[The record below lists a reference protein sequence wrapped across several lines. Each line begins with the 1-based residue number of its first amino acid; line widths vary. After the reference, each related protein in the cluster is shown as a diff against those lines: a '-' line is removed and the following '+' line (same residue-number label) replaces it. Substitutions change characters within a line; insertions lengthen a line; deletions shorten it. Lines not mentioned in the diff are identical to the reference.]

1 MAKNTNYVVN
11 VSSSEF
17 KKLLELQQQS
27 LTQLSA
33 IKALTELSKALADDR
48 VKEDEVVNDD
58 QLKATQEVSDN
69 IKDLI
74 DLTKESSK
82 NIAKM
87 VDEKTP
93 KTAAEKIKEG
103 FANKFGSLR
112 STLDTM
118 GMVKKGS
125 GGFIDSALNRRES
138 DKNFVKGDMKLNG
151 TTEQE
156 ARNKLVDIKEQQ
168 KHISKNEKEI
178 QNFTKLGISEEQL
191 RNTTKGKKLLE
202 TRETSTQKLAKMDYR
217 VEEMGVDS
225 KKKLPMGNTPMSVI
239 KSGNPA
245 IKTDELELESIKRE
259 ETQTE
264 LLRIIANNTKPKD
277 AKDIGKPG
285 EEEGG
290 LGTLGLLIGGLVGGL
305 IGFARA
311 WVKTIKLFFETLV
324 PESLKKFISEKFQ
337 GIGKFFEEM
346 GGKVKSLFSFGEESK
361 LGKFIEGF
369 KDGLSKLTK
378 PFVAA
383 YDAVKGL
390 IGGSEFLS
398 KIFSSISEYISKFG
412 KYIGKVA
419 VIAEKLF
426 FPLFVIMTVWDTVK
440 GAFEGFEKGGLIGA
454 IGGAIK
460 GLFNSLIFGLADLIK
475 DAVSWVA
482 GALGFKNIE
491 KMLDSFSFEKL
502 FSDFVDMV
510 LFIPQKIQDLIMHP
524 IDSLKQ
530 LGSLVTDAF
539 GKIGEVFKPVTD
551 FFKGMGASIIGMLQ
565 SISIPEIGFTIPVV
579 NQKVSVGPFYPFGKA
594 ETKQIPAGNSTAGA
608 GRGSAE
614 AAATDPR
621 RVDNKTSPIKTAAE
635 TMDYSYDNFITANPT
650 TTLTREQFL
659 ARKAQGAGGQQSP
672 QQMLAQRDIAR
683 AQEKA
688 ATVAPDGNG
697 SGTLRQGA
705 ASPIKV
711 DTGSTNTMTLEQ
723 LKDLRQKTVAAG
735 PRTQNQQSIES
746 YEEKLRTIDMAIAQ
760 KTNTKANAI
769 TPTVSSGNI
778 VAGKSNEVSG
788 AKEDLTTRGGGGTA
802 VVNAPTTVNNT
813 TNQSNIIKSPY
824 RNEEG
829 SYNKY
834 IGSRYGAY

>member
-112 STLDTM
+112 NTLDTM

-138 DKNFVKGDMKLNG
+138 DKNFIKGDMKLNG

-168 KHISKNEKEI
+168 KHISTNEKEI
-178 QNFTKLGISEEQL
+178 QKFTKLGISEEQL
-191 RNTTKGKKLLE
+191 RNTTEGKKLLE
-202 TRETSTQKLAKMDYR
+202 TRETSTQNLAKMDYR

-621 RVDNKTSPIKTAAE
+621 RVDVATQKGNEIWKEEQESLAKGLKSLGSENSTA
-635 TMDYSYDNFITANPT
+635 
-650 TTLTREQFL
+650 
-659 ARKAQGAGGQQSP
+659 GASP

-683 AQEKA
+683 AQAKA
-688 ATVAPDGNG
+688 ALVAPDGNG
-697 SGTLRQGA
+697 SGTLRQGVA
-705 ASPIKV
+705 TGVASPIK
-711 DTGSTNTMTLEQ
+711 STESKEEYT
-723 LKDLRQKTVAAG
+723 KIAG
-735 PRTQNQQSIES
+735 ERVIPGQPLSDKQMAVMSMSISSGNKYPAEIMNQYNKQSS
-746 YEEKLRTIDMAIAQ
+746 
-760 KTNTKANAI
+760 KANAI

>member
-33 IKALTELSKALADDR
+33 IKTLTELSKALADDK
-48 VKEDEVVNDD
+48 VKEDETVNDD

-74 DLTKESSK
+74 DLTKQSSK

-87 VDEKTP
+87 VDDKTP
-93 KTAAEKIKEG
+93 KSVSEKLKEG

-112 STLDTM
+112 NVLNTM

-125 GGFIDSALNRRES
+125 GGFIDTALNRREEN
-138 DKNFVKGDMKLNG
+138 KNFIKGDMKLNG

-156 ARNKLVDIKEQQ
+156 ARNKLISINEQQ

-178 QNFTKLGISEEQL
+178 HKFTKLGISEEQL
-191 RNTTKGKKLLE
+191 SKTVTGKKLLE
-202 TRETSTQKLAKMDYR
+202 TRETSTQNLAKIDYR
-217 VEEMGVDS
+217 VEEMGVDA
-225 KKKLPMGNTPMSVI
+225 KKSAANKAPMGNTPISVI
-239 KSGNPA
+239 KSGNPTL
-245 IKTDELELESIKRE
+245 KTDELEQEAIKRE
-259 ETQTE
+259 DDQTE

-277 AKDIGKPG
+277 AKPIGKP
-285 EEEGG
+285 EEDGGG
-290 LGTLGLLIGGLVGGL
+290 LGGLGLLIGGLVGGL

-361 LGKFIEGF
+361 IGKFIEGF

-398 KIFSSISEYISKFG
+398 KIFTSISEYISKFG

-419 VIAEKLF
+419 VIVEKLF
-426 FPLFVIMTVWDTVK
+426 YPLLVIMTVWDTVK

-454 IGGAIK
+454 ISGAIK
-460 GLFNSLIFGLADLIK
+460 GLFNSLIFGIADMIK
-475 DAVSWVA
+475 GAVSWVA

-491 KMLDSFSFEKL
+491 KLLDSFSFEKI
-502 FSDFVDMV
+502 FSDFVDMIM
-510 LFIPQKIQDLIMHP
+510 FIPQKIQDLIMHP
-524 IDSLKQ
+524 IDSLKE

-539 GKIGEVFKPVTD
+539 DKIGEIFKPVTD
-551 FFKGMGASIIGMLQ
+551 FFKGIGDSIINMLQ
-565 SISIPEIGFTIPVV
+565 NISIPEIGFTIPVIDK
-579 NQKVSVGPFYPFGKA
+579 KVSVGPFYPFGKA

-608 GRGSAE
+608 GQGSA
-614 AAATDPR
+614 AFAATDPR
-621 RVDNKTSPIKTAAE
+621 RVD
-635 TMDYSYDNFITANPT
+635 
-650 TTLTREQFL
+650 L
-659 ARKAQGAGGQQSP
+659 AKP
-672 QQMLAQRDIAR
+672 
-683 AQEKA
+683 
-688 ATVAPDGNG
+688 VAPA
-697 SGTLRQGA
+697 T
-705 ASPIKV
+705 
-711 DTGSTNTMTLEQ
+711 T
-723 LKDLRQKTVAAG
+723 
-735 PRTQNQQSIES
+735 
-746 YEEKLRTIDMAIAQ
+746 
-760 KTNTKANAI
+760 
-769 TPTVSSGNI
+769 SGNI
-778 VAGKSNEVSG
+778 VAGKSTEVAG
-788 AKEDLTTRGGGGTA
+788 AREDLSSKGGGGTS

-813 TNQSNIIKSPY
+813 TKQSTIIKSPY
-824 RNEEG
+824 RNEE
-829 SYNKY
+829 SSINRY